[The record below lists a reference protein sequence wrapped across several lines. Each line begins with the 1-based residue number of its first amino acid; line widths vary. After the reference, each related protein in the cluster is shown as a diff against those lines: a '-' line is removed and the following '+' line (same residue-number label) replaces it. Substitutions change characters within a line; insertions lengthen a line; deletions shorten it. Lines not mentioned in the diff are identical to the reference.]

1 MKRLK
6 NIFSSDYGAWYMFFA
21 FVFAG
26 ALFLTRVFW
35 TSEGVDYK
43 NIQANFLKQEKK
55 AELAVKNLLLE
66 SLQGGGIREKE
77 DSTLVY
83 HVYQNDSLKYWSAN
97 KMPVPRLASLSFPA
111 EGLVHLKNG
120 WYYTSLAEHQ
130 GHVVAVSFLVKQ
142 RYRYQNEYLRNHVGK
157 EITSS
162 FSF

>member
-6 NIFSSDYGAWYMFFA
+6 NIFSSDYGAWYMSFA

-35 TSEGVDYK
+35 PSEGVDFK
-43 NIQANFLKQEKK
+43 TTQANFLKQEKK
-55 AELAVKNLLLE
+55 ADLAVKNLLLE
-66 SLQGGGIREKE
+66 SLQGVAISQKE
-77 DSTLVY
+77 DSVLIY
-83 HVYQNDSLKYWSAN
+83 HVYQNDSLKYWSSN

-130 GHVVAVSFLVKQ
+130 GHVAVSYTHLTLPPILLV
-142 RYRYQNEYLRNHVGK
+142 
-157 EITSS
+157 
-162 FSF
+162 